1 MIQENARFAMA
12 FLGKE
17 IRMAGY
23 MGCSSVGN
31 IEPNVIAKPA
41 SDVDFIPVVGQDN
54 VAAGHERDAVPGTDV
69 IRIKRGSDETIK
81 ITGNLSPN
89 NANVQIENN
98 SIDIKQNDYVLIA
111 DCSTAD
117 IFRVTNS
124 PKGEGKGKTTL
135 AHASSNNSNNRLSK
149 IYSGDAE
156 IFGFET
162 THFFVRDTGRKT
174 AGGSPVYALYSQHRG
189 LSSGGAEEPA
199 IELVEGIENLQLS
212 YGLDTSG
219 DRAVDE
225 YKAADAVADWLDV
238 VSVRVELT
246 LVGNDE
252 NIVGEDGDADAQ
264 TVTDRD
270 GNTIANGDGRMRQVF
285 TSVFA
290 LRNRLP

>member
-1 MIQENARFAMA
+1 MIAITLGLALSAAVIQVFVATRTSNRMQDSLSMIQENARFAMA

-149 IYSGDAE
+149 IYSGDADTFL
-156 IFGFET
+156 FGIPGGRRPVARQFMRSTVSIGGFHLE
-162 THFFVRDTGRKT
+162 VRR
-174 AGGSPVYALYSQHRG
+174 S
-189 LSSGGAEEPA
+189 
-199 IELVEGIENLQLS
+199 
-212 YGLDTSG
+212 
-219 DRAVDE
+219 
-225 YKAADAVADWLDV
+225 
-238 VSVRVELT
+238 
-246 LVGNDE
+246 
-252 NIVGEDGDADAQ
+252 
-264 TVTDRD
+264 
-270 GNTIANGDGRMRQVF
+270 
-285 TSVFA
+285 
-290 LRNRLP
+290 LR